1 MTSATFTAYAITVDG
16 YGDLEVIVE
25 RRPSPSGRALSPEEF
40 SSARSAPQAEGYDPD
55 TVLASLGYRRVS
67 EWTLT
72 DWGAVCDAEAN
83 DA

>member
-1 MTSATFTAYAITVDG
+1 MTSATFTAFAITVDG
-16 YGDLEVIVE
+16 YGDLETIVYRNPPLPQKE
-25 RRPSPSGRALSPEEF
+25 I
-40 SSARSAPQAEGYDPD
+40 ARSAPQAEGYDPD
-55 TVLASLGYRRVS
+55 TVLTELGYRRVS